1 MSPVLP
7 FEIVALIIDIVGEN
21 KDTKLLKELA
31 LVSHS
36 FLEIC
41 NKHLFTTIALHDAI
55 PNWRASSKNG
65 FVKLLKSRPDIVKY
79 IRKLTYNVSQNHL
92 NCFHTTLPVDHDDR
106 RLSPILPNFLQT
118 IPQLNCLTINASK
131 LDWMSL
137 DSALRSA
144 LLHLM
149 HLPTITYI
157 DLSFIKNFP
166 LTSLTPCINL
176 QRLDIFYL
184 EFFPILDE
192 QDDSSEILQSEM
204 PRIRRLYTSDSS
216 TLTKK
221 LLHAKTQD
229 GRPAFDFTDL
239 RQLSMSFTWPEDEQN
254 SRYLLQ
260 NAKLLEKL
268 HLSVQQGRLSLV
280 GLHDILSP
288 TARTLKALELTVSL
302 CDDEPTPLAG
312 LCRELEAMAGRNK
325 LEALALD
332 VNVDGHE
339 TEDVIG
345 SIIQKVEEVLIKP
358 GWSPLKQV
366 SFNISIACCLVSRET
381 SAELSKA
388 LQSLPDKYLSH
399 LSKLE
404 SITFNYSASVVKC
417 AYELG

>member
-1 MSPVLP
+1 MSPVFP
-7 FEIVALIIDIVGEN
+7 FDIVALIIDVVGEN

-36 FLEIC
+36 FLKIC
-41 NKHLFTTIALHDAI
+41 NKHLFTTIALHDAV

-79 IRKLTYNVSQNHL
+79 IRKLTYNVSQNNLH
-92 NCFHTTLPVDHDDR
+92 CFHTTLPGELDDL
-106 RLSPILPNFLQT
+106 RLSPILPNFLRT
-118 IPQLNCLTINASK
+118 IPQLNCLTINASQ
-131 LDWMSL
+131 LDWMAL
-137 DSALRSA
+137 DSPLRSA

-149 HLPTITYI
+149 HLPTVTHI

-166 LTSLTPCINL
+166 LSSLTPCINL
-176 QRLDIFYL
+176 QRLDILYL
-184 EFFPILDE
+184 EFLRPCE
-192 QDDSSEILQSEM
+192 EDDSPEILQLEM
-204 PRIRRLYTSDSS
+204 PRIRRFYTSDSS

-239 RQLSMSFTWPEDEQN
+239 KQLSMSFTWPEDERN
-254 SRYLLQ
+254 TRYLLQ

-268 HLSVQQGRLSLV
+268 HLSVERDRLSLV

-288 TARTLKALELTVSL
+288 TARTLKALELRIPL

-312 LCRELEAMAGRNK
+312 LCNELEAMAGRNK
-325 LEALALD
+325 LEAMALEIH
-332 VNVDGHE
+332 VDGHE
-339 TEDVIG
+339 TEAVIG

-399 LSKLE
+399 LSKLK

-417 AYELG
+417 AYDLS